1 VNEAARRRSGLHQAY
16 VATVFAMGAL
26 ALANSL
32 HTLGTSAIPL
42 PMYANYAGLALLV
55 FASGLLAVK
64 VPSLSATL
72 SISETFLFI
81 SVLYFGPD
89 AAVAIVALDGL
100 AVSLLRRRRA
110 VRQVAFNF
118 AEPTLSMWVAA
129 HVYYAISGVQPLWLG
144 PSSLAAVGPA
154 ALVLSAVYFL
164 FNSGLNALAVAT
176 DKWTSPL
183 AIWRKYFV
191 WISLNYFSGASI
203 AALLAVN
210 IANTPGSG
218 GFSVFS
224 SILAIAP
231 LVLVSY
237 FTFKSSMGRLAD
249 ENRHLGEVNRLY
261 LKVVE
266 TLAAAVDAKD
276 QVTHGHIRRVQTY
289 ALTLARTLGVTDD
302 KELRAIEAA
311 ALLHDM
317 GKLAIPEH
325 ILNKPGKLTPD
336 EYERMKLH
344 APLGADML
352 SAVDFP
358 YPVVP
363 IVRHHH
369 ENWDGTGYPDRLD
382 TERIPI
388 GARIL
393 SVVDCYDAL
402 RSHRPYRRALSPTEA
417 LAIIDERR
425 GTMYDPTVVDAFK
438 AIQADIEAESVD
450 EPLPEVL
457 DRFAQAAREMRRP
470 EPAADAVPLE
480 MRVFATDMLLR
491 LYDQLSTLGEDAG
504 IAQTCET
511 VSRYLLRLAPAGL
524 VVFYRRVESTDEVAT
539 AFAAGFG
546 EALVQD
552 VRMPMGHGVSG
563 WVAANGRSVIN
574 ADSALDLG
582 DRLQNLDPKFRS
594 VLSVP
599 LTVAKGGVGVVTLYS
614 SQANAFRE
622 EQRQAIELISGPVAE
637 AFSRAIQADPAKHVP
652 TEGIHPTM
660 PNGRALEALV
670 ARDGGLIGGASRT
683 LGVLCVRTLGPDDM
697 MGPASAAVSAATRI
711 ADLIFKPTEDSLVV
725 LMPDC
730 DPGAGR
736 IIMDR
741 ITAAVPPGVVPPPSI
756 DSPIRLAFACSPYD
770 GESLRDLL
778 ATAQRR
784 LDNWDDVTLDGSTGP
799 VMAADA
805 LKIGGR
811 SW

>member
-1 VNEAARRRSGLHQAY
+1 MNETARRRSWLHQAF
-16 VATVFAMGAL
+16 VAIVFAMGVL
-26 ALANSL
+26 ALADALLAMQASAVP
-32 HTLGTSAIPL
+32 LGV
-42 PMYANYAGLALLV
+42 YANYAGLTLLV
-55 FASGLLAVK
+55 IASGLLAVK

-72 SISETFLFI
+72 SISETFLFV
-81 SVLYFGPD
+81 SALYFGPD
-89 AAVAIVALDGL
+89 AAVATVALDGL
-100 AVSLLRRRRA
+100 ALSLIRRRSA
-110 VRQVAFNF
+110 MRQVAFNF
-118 AEPTLSMWVAA
+118 AEPAVSMWAAA
-129 HVYYAISGVQPLWLG
+129 HVYYALSGVAPLSIA
-144 PSSLAAVGPA
+144 PSSLAVVGPP
-154 ALVLSAVYFL
+154 ALVLSAVYFVL
-164 FNSGLNALAVAT
+164 NSALNALAVASDT
-176 DKWTSPL
+176 WTSPL
-183 AIWRKYFV
+183 VIWRKYFV
-191 WISLNYFSGASI
+191 WVSLNYFGGASI
-203 AALLAVN
+203 AVLLAVN
-210 IANTPGSG
+210 IAYTPGTG
-218 GFSVFS
+218 TFGVFS

-237 FTFKSSMGRLAD
+237 FTFKSSMGRLED
-249 ENRHLGEVNRLY
+249 ENRHLGDVNRLY

-276 QVTHGHIRRVQTY
+276 QVTHGHICRVKTY
-289 ALTLARTLGVTDD
+289 ALTLARTLGITDGQ
-302 KELRAIEAA
+302 ELRAIESA

-336 EYERMKLH
+336 EYERVKLH

-369 ENWDGTGYPDRLD
+369 ENWDGTGYPDHLSA
-382 TERIPI
+382 EHIPI

-402 RSHRPYRRALSPTEA
+402 RSHRPYRRALSPAEA
-417 LAIIDERR
+417 LEIIDERR
-425 GTMYDPTVVDAFK
+425 GTMYDPTIVDAFK
-438 AIQADIEAESVD
+438 TIQADIEAEAVD
-450 EPLPEVL
+450 APLPEVL
-457 DRFAQAAREMRRP
+457 DRFAQAARELRRP
-470 EPAADAVPLE
+470 EPAAEAVPLE
-480 MRVFATDMLLR
+480 MRVYATDMLLR
-491 LYDQLSTLGEDAG
+491 LYDQLSTLGEGAG
-504 IAQTCET
+504 VEQTCET

-524 VVFYRRVESTDEVAT
+524 VVFYRRVDATDEVEAV
-539 AFAAGFG
+539 FAGGFG

-552 VRMPMGHGVSG
+552 VRMPLGHGVSG

-599 LTVAKGGVGVVTLYS
+599 LVVAKGGVGVVTLYS

-622 EQRQAIELISGPVAE
+622 EQRQAIELISRPVAD
-637 AFSRAIQADPAKHVP
+637 AFSRALQIAPLPRDAMAA
-652 TEGIHPTM
+652 TSPTM

-670 ARDGGLIGGASRT
+670 ASDAGLIGGGSRT
-683 LGVLCVRTLGPDDM
+683 LGVLCVRTIGSDDI
-697 MGPASAAVSAATRI
+697 MGPAAAAVSAATRI

-736 IIMDR
+736 IIMER
-741 ITAAVPPGVVPPPSI
+741 IAAAVPPGVVPPPAL
-756 DSPIRLAFACSPYD
+756 DSPIRLAFACSPFD
-770 GESLRDLL
+770 GASVRDLL

-784 LDNWDDVTLDGSTGP
+784 LDNWDEPTLVGTTAPVLASTAPQQGGGS
-799 VMAADA
+799 
-805 LKIGGR
+805 
-811 SW
+811 W